1 MEENIYAE
9 LNIKHLS
16 KNTSKDAY
24 MSNNLDPKWK
34 LKSPQ
39 VVGETQPVGWCEHN

>member
-9 LNIKHLS
+9 LNTKHLS

-34 LKSPQ
+34 LKSLQ
-39 VVGETQPVGWCEHN
+39 VVGETSGLVWA